1 MENDSGFITSAGFSA
16 SLTEPPYFSN
26 SEMDSSTKFLFS
38 KADWLLRNEAHLGVL
53 ILFRIGG
60 GEQKGPPLP
69 VFSL

>member
-38 KADWLLRNEAHLGVL
+38 KAD
-53 ILFRIGG
+53 
-60 GEQKGPPLP
+60 
-69 VFSL
+69 